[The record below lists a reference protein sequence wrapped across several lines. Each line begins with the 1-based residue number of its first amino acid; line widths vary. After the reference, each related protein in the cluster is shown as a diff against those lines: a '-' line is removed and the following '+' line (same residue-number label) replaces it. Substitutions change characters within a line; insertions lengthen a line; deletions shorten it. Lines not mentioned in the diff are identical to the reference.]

1 MLVVVRSLTIAAP
14 AGRVWDRLMDPAE
27 RPRRWR
33 GPLGATD
40 ASTWIDQLDPPRH
53 LGLWRSGR
61 PSSRVDVWLEPL
73 PGGGSTLV
81 TWREALGNGEHR
93 LDGAALWARI
103 AMNLLHLL
111 GPALEVVV
119 RSDLRRLR
127 DRTHEG

>member
-14 AGRVWDRLMDPAE
+14 AGRVWDRLMHPAE

-33 GPLGATD
+33 GPPGATD
-40 ASTWIDQLDPPRH
+40 APGWIEQLDPPRH

-61 PSSRVDVWLEPL
+61 LSSRVDVWLEPL

-81 TWREALGNGEHR
+81 TWREALGDGEHR
-93 LDGAALWARI
+93 RVGAAPRAGI
-103 AMNLLHLL
+103 AMIPLHLL